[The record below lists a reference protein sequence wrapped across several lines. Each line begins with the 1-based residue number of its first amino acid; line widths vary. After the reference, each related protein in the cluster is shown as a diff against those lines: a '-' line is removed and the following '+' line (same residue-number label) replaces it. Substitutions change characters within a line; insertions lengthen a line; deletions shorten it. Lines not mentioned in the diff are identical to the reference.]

1 MMWLR
6 NPGLEDTESIPA
18 LHHRGDF
25 PIGERE
31 LFQLNTRKELEISSY
46 AGDKK
51 LWWRIER

>member
-6 NPGLEDTESIPA
+6 NPVLEDIESTPT
-18 LHHRGDF
+18 LHHREDF

-31 LFQLNTRKELEISSY
+31 LFLLNTGKELEVSSCPV
-46 AGDKK
+46 DKK